1 MKIVAD
7 LKEMR
12 KNLEERR
19 KILYDEEAWTEELE
33 EYKLEGQQECEIME
47 RIIEEYERV
56 ERRNLQMI
64 SHVE

>member
-19 KILYDEEAWTEELE
+19 KILYDEEAWTEEVE

>member
-19 KILYDEEAWTEELE
+19 KILYDEDAWTEELE

>member
-1 MKIVAD
+1 MAD

>member
-56 ERRNLQMI
+56 KRRNLQMI